1 MNTLTRFLIAGVVG
15 FFIAMFIAPMII
27 KVAKRLKAGQSI
39 LSYVNQH
46 NGKEGT
52 PTFGGFIF
60 IIPTIITWAIFGGYK
75 SSLATTFILI
85 LFAYGVIGFLD
96 DFIKV
101 KTSKNEGLKPYQ
113 KIIAQLAVAIIASF
127 FSAKNEFVGESIA
140 LNFGA
145 EEWFL
150 GDFYIPFAVVTFI
163 AMSNAVNLT
172 DGLDGLAGGTVSI
185 YMTTFVVIIIT
196 LFLEA
201 TSLGNTLYA
210 NEMSA
215 LCVSVT
221 ALIGGLLA
229 FLWFNSSKA
238 SVFMGD
244 TGSLALGGA
253 CASVAL
259 FVRNPLISILVG
271 IMFVVSCISVIV
283 QVLSFKIRKKRVF
296 LMAPFHHHLEL
307 QGVNEEKI
315 VAYYSIITALAGV
328 VALIII

>member
-1 MNTLTRFLIAGVVG
+1 MNTLTKFLVAGVVG
-15 FFIAMFIAPMII
+15 FFVAMFIAPIVI
-27 KVAKRLKAGQSI
+27 KVAKKLKAGQSI

-46 NGKEGT
+46 NDKEGT

-60 IIPTIITWAIFGGYK
+60 IIPTLVTWATFGGYK
-75 SSLATTFILI
+75 SRLATVFVLI

-101 KTSKNEGLKPYQ
+101 KTMKNEGLKPYQ
-113 KIIAQLAVAIIASF
+113 KIIAQLAVAIIASY
-127 FSAKNEFVGESIA
+127 FSCKNEFVGESIL
-140 LNFGA
+140 LNFGNK
-145 EEWFL
+145 EWFL
-150 GDFYIPFAVVTFI
+150 GDFYIPFAVITFI

-185 YMTTFVVIIIT
+185 YMTTFVVIMVT

-210 NEMSA
+210 NEMSS
-215 LCVSVT
+215 LCISTT

-259 FVRNPLISILVG
+259 FTRNPLISALVG

-283 QVLSFKIRKKRVF
+283 QVASFKIRKKRVF

-307 QGVNEEKI
+307 KGINEEKI